1 MTIDQAIK
9 LADTLQP
16 NPYPRDMKLRWL
28 AMLDGRIFNEIWAVH
43 EDCPFTEFGSYDNI
57 EGSMPLLVPAPYD
70 EDVYNYF
77 LQAQI
82 DKENGE
88 TTRYNQSITMYN
100 AAYRAYANAYHRD
113 HMPLSQGRRF
123 LF

>member
-43 EDCPFTEFGSYDNI
+43 EDCPFESFGNYDDADGI
-57 EGSMPLLVPAPYD
+57 MPLLVPAPYD
-70 EDVYNYF
+70 EDVYRHF
-77 LQAQI
+77 LCSRM
-82 DKENGE
+82 DLENGE
-88 TTRYNQSITMYN
+88 AARYNRSVTLFN
-100 AAYRAYANAYHRD
+100 SGLEAYKKHYRSKHR
-113 HMPLSQGRRF
+113 PLHKGVFR
-123 LF
+123 L

>member
-43 EDCPFTEFGSYDNI
+43 EDCPFESFGNYDDAD
-57 EGSMPLLVPAPYD
+57 GTMPLLVPAPYD
-70 EDVYNYF
+70 EDVYRHF
-77 LQAQI
+77 LW
-82 DKENGE
+82 
-88 TTRYNQSITMYN
+88 
-100 AAYRAYANAYHRD
+100 
-113 HMPLSQGRRF
+113 F
-123 LF
+123 